1 MTSVYSMLSVGGSI
15 DYAYE
20 KTECVDAT
28 TKSFAIKGI
37 VTAAVAVILAVVF
50 LIGLKKNWLQKT
62 AIVVILSCG
71 TIAVL
76 IFGVH
81 VMLGR

>member
-1 MTSVYSMLSVGGSI
+1 MKN
-15 DYAYE
+15 
-20 KTECVDAT
+20 KTVSRVCL
-28 TKSFAIKGI
+28 
-37 VTAAVAVILAVVF
+37 VILAVVF

-81 VMLGR
+81 VMLVR